1 MSHPHLPGNPYAQH
15 EPHTEA
21 GGIISAL
28 DTLAYE
34 QRTANLL
41 ALATAVYP
49 DGSCM
54 TVDWVD
60 KIHAEVLDRLGI
72 EVDK

>member
-49 DGSCM
+49 DGSGM
-54 TVDWVD
+54 SVDWVD